1 MKIKE
6 TEAIL
11 EFIKDEI
18 EHENSRVK
26 ERSGFTDAFKEG
38 YASACRDVKI
48 IANADIPDPPPKFI
62 NVEFLMALHPELSK
76 KDAESLRMFS
86 SNYEI
91 KYIEQYA
98 GSIMYPMWE
107 KECKQKP

>member
-1 MKIKE
+1 MKVKE
-6 TEAIL
+6 TEAIIG
-11 EFIKDEI
+11 FINFQFEQGCDRINE
-18 EHENSRVK
+18 S
-26 ERSGFTDAFKEG
+26 SSYSAGFKEG
-38 YASACRDVKI
+38 YASAFRDFKI
-48 IANADIPDPPPKFI
+48 ISNEIPDYSPSLI
-62 NVEFLMALHPELSK
+62 DVEFLMALHPELSK